1 MKIMSNVRAKVKDIY
16 KKYGWKAVVGLF
28 AYYLV
33 RDLTLYVAIP
43 YLLLNGR
50 QLDIQLVQEHLQFC
64 FRNY

>member
-50 QLDIQLVQEHLQFC
+50 
-64 FRNY
+64 